1 MSDLK
6 NSSDIVIIGGGIV
19 GLATAFDLTQRHPGR
34 TLILLEK
41 ETAVAQHQTGHNS
54 GVLHSGIYYKP
65 GSLKARN
72 CRAGKIAM
80 AKFCINEGITH
91 EHCGK
96 VIVATEESEL
106 GRLQALHERGV
117 ANGVQCELIGGD
129 RLRELEPH
137 CAGIRA
143 LHVPEAGI
151 VSYRQVCERLA
162 ARVIECGNRIVTG
175 ALVTGLREGND
186 EVVVQTGVGDF
197 RARFA
202 VNCAGLHS
210 DRVTAA
216 GGVAPSVKILPF
228 RGEYFE
234 LKPEAES
241 LCRNLIYPV
250 PDPQFPFLGVHFTR
264 LALGGVECG
273 PNAVLAFAREGY
285 RKTDVNLR
293 DLCETFGYIGFR
305 KLALKHWRM
314 GLAEMW
320 RSCSKPAFVRALQ
333 RLVPEIRS
341 EHLTPAPAGVRAQAV
356 SPDGAM
362 VDDFA
367 IDERPRVINVINAP
381 SPAATASLSIGQMV
395 AEKLARH
402 F

>member
-1 MSDLK
+1 M
-6 NSSDIVIIGGGIV
+6 
-19 GLATAFDLTQRHPGR
+19 
-34 TLILLEK
+34 
-41 ETAVAQHQTGHNS
+41 
-54 GVLHSGIYYKP
+54 
-65 GSLKARN
+65 
-72 CRAGKIAM
+72 
-80 AKFCINEGITH
+80 
-91 EHCGK
+91 
-96 VIVATEESEL
+96 
-106 GRLQALHERGV
+106 
-117 ANGVQCELIGGD
+117 
-129 RLRELEPH
+129 
-137 CAGIRA
+137 
-143 LHVPEAGI
+143 
-151 VSYRQVCERLA
+151 
-162 ARVIECGNRIVTG
+162 
-175 ALVTGLREGND
+175 
-186 EVVVQTGVGDF
+186 
-197 RARFA
+197 
-202 VNCAGLHS
+202 
-210 DRVTAA
+210 
-216 GGVAPSVKILPF
+216 
-228 RGEYFE
+228 
-234 LKPEAES
+234 
-241 LCRNLIYPV
+241 IYPV

-293 DLCETFGYIGFR
+293 DLCETFGYVGFR